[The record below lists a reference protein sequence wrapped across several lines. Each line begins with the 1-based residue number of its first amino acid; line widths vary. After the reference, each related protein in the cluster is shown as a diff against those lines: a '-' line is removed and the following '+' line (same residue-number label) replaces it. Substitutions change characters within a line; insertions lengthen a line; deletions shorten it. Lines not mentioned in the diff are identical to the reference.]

1 MLKKISKLPRI
12 LKITMHRNVEN
23 KIYTEQRCEL
33 KNVIISANVVNVYF
47 CSYIKYCR

>member
-1 MLKKISKLPRI
+1 MLEKISKLPRI

-33 KNVIISANVVNVYF
+33 KNVIISAMLLMLAFVQK
-47 CSYIKYCR
+47 IH